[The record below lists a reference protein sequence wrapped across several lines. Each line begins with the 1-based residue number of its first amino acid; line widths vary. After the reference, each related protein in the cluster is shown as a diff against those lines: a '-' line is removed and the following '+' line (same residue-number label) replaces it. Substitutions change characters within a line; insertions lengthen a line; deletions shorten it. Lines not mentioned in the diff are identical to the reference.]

1 MSSLFLLDCNLCKL
15 AAHNS
20 FGFLIQ
26 YFLTFSVNLLT
37 IGSARRDVSRFL
49 CFCF

>member
-20 FGFLIQ
+20 FGFLNIIL
-26 YFLTFSVNLLT
+26 FDLFSKFANNWF
-37 IGSARRDVSRFL
+37 RPP
-49 CFCF
+49 